1 MHLTTTRLLLQAA
14 GAVATSTAYKQ
25 RIVAPAPAAVNTT
38 TCNGQFYAYTQ
49 LAGYGALSGN
59 ARDKFG
65 DTVGGIGSAI
75 ALQPGS
81 WAVSDDGAVYT
92 GVLWGMPDRGW

>member
-1 MHLTTTRLLLQAA
+1 MILSAQLSFFLT
-14 GAVATSTAYKQ
+14 ATA
-25 RIVAPAPAAVNTT
+25 APAAVNAKTCHGQSAATAVNTT

-65 DTVGGIGSAI
+65 DTIGGIGSAI
-75 ALQPGS
+75 ALELDS
-81 WAVSDDGAVYT
+81 WGVSDDGKTYT
-92 GVLWGMPDRGW
+92 GVLWGLPDRGW